1 MWCTQPPRQQT
12 QAADKFTLKLINR
25 YEIVCASCKH
35 IGRHTGSTCTRHNTL
50 TLTLDVMLS
59 AVSSRSHVN
68 SIQRTVSPS
77 NYFIFSSVHLVCVCL
92 YSILCVC
99 VCRLF
104 QTLARTHPAQTYLL
118 HMHVWYTTY
127 DRMPFETAVSFT
139 VASLRYHATY
149 RSYEIVSV
157 FALYLI
163 NIYENSVCFWYIW
176 IFCWF

>member
-35 IGRHTGSTCTRHNTL
+35 IGRHTGSACTRHNTL

-77 NYFIFSSVHLVCVCL
+77 NYFIFSSVHLVCVFVL
-92 YSILCVC
+92 NFVCVC
-99 VCRLF
+99 VSLVPDS
-104 QTLARTHPAQTYLL
+104 RTHSPGSNISITYACVVYNVRPYAVRNCCELHRRKPAI
-118 HMHVWYTTY
+118 
-127 DRMPFETAVSFT
+127 PCNVSF
-139 VASLRYHATY
+139 VWNCICVRSLPNK
-149 RSYEIVSV
+149 
-157 FALYLI
+157 YL
-163 NIYENSVCFWYIW
+163 WK
-176 IFCWF
+176 